1 MRQNATTFVWTEPR
15 KQAVLLVAEDDLSD
29 TEIAARVGVHR
40 ATLDRWKQHPD
51 FAAQVAHHIEDLN
64 RAMTRLA
71 IAKKHKRV
79 TELNALHEKALRVIE
94 QRGAEY
100 QAMAEEDA
108 QQPTITPLRQMIGDR
123 SVPAGGE
130 TGLLVRQLKQIGAG
144 RTAQLVEEFAFD
156 AALVKE
162 IRALQEQAAKE
173 LGQWVDRSEVESTTT
188 VVRIVGVD
196 TDAI

>member
-1 MRQNATTFVWTEPR
+1 MTVIPKTSPFRWTEPR
-15 KQAVLLVAEDDLSD
+15 RAAALDVAMDELSD
-29 TEIAARVGVHR
+29 AAIAERAGVSR
-40 ATLDRWKQHPD
+40 RSLTTWKQHPE

-79 TELNALHEKALRVIE
+79 AVLNDLHEKALEVIRLRAEQFTDADTPADAARRVFGNGTVPEAITGLVVKDE
-94 QRGAEY
+94 
-100 QAMAEEDA
+100 
-108 QQPTITPLRQMIGDR
+108 TITNSGIVSTKW
-123 SVPAGGE
+123 SVD
-130 TGLLVRQLKQIGAG
+130 V
-144 RTAQLVEEFAFD
+144 
-156 AALVKE
+156 ALMKE
-162 IRALQEQAAKE
+162 IRSLEEQAAKE